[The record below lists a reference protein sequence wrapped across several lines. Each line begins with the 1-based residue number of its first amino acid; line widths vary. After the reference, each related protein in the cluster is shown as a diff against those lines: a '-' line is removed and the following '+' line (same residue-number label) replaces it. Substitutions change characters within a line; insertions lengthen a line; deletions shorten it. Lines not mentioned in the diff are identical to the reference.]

1 MKSKINKIINEIKKE
16 TIVPDHVFFGLML
29 GAINGP
35 LKFLPAKNAVVSFM
49 NDKIK
54 IMNNNSLL
62 INKISYIKKKFKI
75 FRDTNK
81 ETI

>member
-1 MKSKINKIINEIKKE
+1 M
-16 TIVPDHVFFGLML
+16 VPDRVFFGLIL
-29 GAINGP
+29 GTINGP

-49 NDKIK
+49 NDKIT
-54 IMNNNSLL
+54 IMKNNFLL
-62 INKISYIKKKFKI
+62 VNKTSYIKKKFKI